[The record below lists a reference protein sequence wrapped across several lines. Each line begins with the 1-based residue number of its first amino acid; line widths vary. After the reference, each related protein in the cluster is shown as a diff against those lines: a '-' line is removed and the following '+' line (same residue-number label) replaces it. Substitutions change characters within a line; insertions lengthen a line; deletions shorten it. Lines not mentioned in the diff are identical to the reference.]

1 MGRFFYFAKLSIL
14 FYVTSTGGRKMDYK
28 DTLLMPQTDFPMRG
42 NLPKREPEIQE
53 KWEEMNIYGKVQ
65 DRTKGRPMYVLH
77 DGPPYANGDIH
88 MGHALNKILKDIIVR
103 NKSMSG
109 YHAPYV
115 PGWDTHGLPIEQAL
129 TNKGVKRKEMTIA
142 EFRKLC
148 AEYALKQIDNQRS
161 QFKRLGVRGD
171 WENPYITLKPEYE
184 AQQIKVFGEMAK
196 KGYIYKGKK
205 PVYWSPSSESA
216 LAEAEIEYQD
226 KRSPSIYVGFKVKD
240 GKGVLDTDT
249 QIVIWT
255 TTPWTIP
262 ANLGISV
269 HPELTY
275 VVVKANNNKYL
286 VAESLLEA
294 AAKEIGWENTEVIQ
308 KIKGGELEYVVAEHP
323 LYGRDSLVM
332 LGEHVTT
339 DAGTGCVHTAPG
351 HGEDDFYVGQKYGLD
366 VLCPVDDKGCMTNEA
381 PGFEGIFYEEAN
393 KPIGQSLEEKGALL
407 KLSFFTHS
415 YPHDWRTK
423 KPVIFRA
430 TAQWFASIKDF
441 RNELL
446 EAVKETKWVPVWG
459 ETRLFN
465 MVRDRGDWC
474 ISRQRA
480 WGVPIPVFYA
490 ENGEAV
496 ITDETINHISDLFRE
511 NGSNVWFEREANDLL
526 PEGFSHPGSPN
537 GTFTK
542 ETDIMDVWFD
552 SGSSH
557 QAVLE
562 EREDLVRPADLYLEG
577 SDQYRGWFNSS
588 LSTAVAVTGKAP
600 YKGVLSHGFALDG
613 EGRKM
618 SKSIGNVVVPAK
630 VMNQLGA
637 DILRLWVASVDYQA
651 DVRVSDA
658 ILKQVAEVYR
668 KIRNTFRFL
677 LGNLADFN
685 PETDAISYENLRE
698 VDQFMLV
705 KLNKLIKY
713 VRNAYENFEFAG
725 IYHAVNNF
733 CTLDLSAFYLDF
745 AKDVLYIEAVD
756 NHERRAIQTVLYESL
771 ISLTKLVTP
780 ILSHTADEVWQ
791 FIPSV
796 KDESVQLTDMPE
808 YKEFENAQHLESKW
822 NSFMRLRDD
831 VLKALEEARNAK
843 VIGKSLTAKV
853 TLYVNE
859 NSKTLLES
867 IQENLK
873 QLFIVSEFEVAGAY
887 DEAPEDAIKLDTA
900 AILVS
905 KAEGETCDR
914 CWIVTPEVGQDHDH
928 ETLCPRCAE
937 VVKEHYSHLA

>member
-1 MGRFFYFAKLSIL
+1 ME
-14 FYVTSTGGRKMDYK
+14 YK
-28 DTLLMPQTDFPMRG
+28 DTLLMPKTEFPMRG
-42 NLPKREPEIQE
+42 NLPKREPEMQE
-53 KWEEMNIYGKVQ
+53 KWNEMDIYKAVQ
-65 DRTKGRPMYVLH
+65 EKTKDLPMFVLH

-88 MGHALNKILKDIIVR
+88 MGHALNKILKDFIVR
-103 NKSMSG
+103 YKSMSG
-109 YHAPYV
+109 FNAPYV

-129 TNKGVKRKEMTIA
+129 TNKGVKRKELTVA

-148 AEYALKQIDNQRS
+148 EEYAYQQIDSQRS

-196 KGYIYKGKK
+196 KGYIYKGLK

-216 LAEAEIEYQD
+216 LAEAEIEYKD
-226 KRSPSIYVGFKVKD
+226 KRSASIYVAFDVKD

-249 QIVIWT
+249 QIIIWT

-262 ANLGISV
+262 ANLGITV
-269 HPELTY
+269 HADLNY
-275 VVVKANNNKYL
+275 VVVEVSGKKY
-286 VAESLLEA
+286 VIAAELLESVSS
-294 AAKEIGWENTEVIQ
+294 ELGWEDASVVKTV
-308 KIKGGELEYVVAEHP
+308 KGNELEYIVAKHP

-332 LGEHVTT
+332 LGDHVTT

-351 HGEDDFYVGQKYGLD
+351 HGEDDFLVGKKYGLD
-366 VLCPVDDKGCMTNEA
+366 VLSPVDDKGVFTNEA
-381 PGFEGIFYEEAN
+381 PGFEGLFYDTAN
-393 KPIGQSLEEKGALL
+393 KPITEKLQEVGALL
-407 KLSFFTHS
+407 KLNFITHS

-441 RNELL
+441 RHELL
-446 EAVKETKWVPVWG
+446 EAVKETKWVPAWG

-474 ISRQRA
+474 ISRQRV
-480 WGVPIPVFYA
+480 WGVPIPVFYG
-490 ENGEAV
+490 ENGEPI
-496 ITDETINHISDLFRE
+496 ITDETINHVSNLFRE
-511 NGSNVWFEREANDLL
+511 NGSNIWFEREAIELL
-526 PEGFSHPGSPN
+526 PEGFTHESSPN
-537 GTFTK
+537 GKFTK

-562 EREDLVRPADLYLEG
+562 EREDLQRPADLYLEG

-600 YKGVLSHGFALDG
+600 YKGVLSHGFVLDG

-618 SKSIGNVVVPAK
+618 SKSIGNVIIPEK

-637 DILRLWVASVDYQA
+637 DILRLWVSSVDYQA

-685 PETDAISYENLRE
+685 PTVNAVAYEDLRE
-698 VDQFMLV
+698 VDQFILV
-705 KLNKLIKY
+705 KLNQLIKN
-713 VRNAYENFEFAG
+713 VRNAYENYEYAS
-725 IYHAVNNF
+725 IYHAINNF

-745 AKDVLYIEAVD
+745 AKDVLYIEAPD
-756 NHERRAIQTVLYESL
+756 NRERRAIQTVLYECL
-771 ISLTKLVTP
+771 IHLTKLVTP
-780 ILSHTADEVWQ
+780 ILPHTADEVWSH
-791 FIPSV
+791 IPNV
-796 KDESVQLTDMPE
+796 EEASVQLTSIPE
-808 YKEFENAQHLESKW
+808 YKELANGEALVEKW
-822 NSFMRLRDD
+822 TAFMDVRDD
-831 VLKALEEARNAK
+831 ILKALEEARNAK
-843 VIGKSLTAKV
+843 VIGKSLSAKV
-853 TLYVNE
+853 SLYVNASTKE
-859 NSKTLLES
+859 LLDS
-867 IQENLK
+867 ISENLQ
-873 QLFIVSEFEVAGAY
+873 QLFIVSGFEIAGTY
-887 DEAPEDAIKLDTA
+887 DAAPENALKLEHA
-900 AILVS
+900 AIVVS
-905 KAEGETCDR
+905 KADGQTCER
-914 CWIVTPEVGQDHDH
+914 CWVVTTEVGQVEEHP
-928 ETLCPRCAE
+928 TLCPRCAE
-937 VVKEHYSHLA
+937 VVENHYSHLS

>member
-1 MGRFFYFAKLSIL
+1 MDLMSK
-14 FYVTSTGGRKMDYK
+14 TGGMDMDYK
-28 DTLLMPQTDFPMRG
+28 DTLLMPKTEFPMRG
-42 NLPKREPEIQE
+42 NLPKREPEIQA
-53 KWEEMNIYGKVQ
+53 KWEEMDIYNKVQ
-65 DRTKGRPMYVLH
+65 DRTKGRPMFVLH

-103 NKSMSG
+103 HKSMTG
-109 YHAPYV
+109 YNAPYV

-129 TNKGVKRKEMTIA
+129 TNKGVKRKEMTVA

-148 AEYALKQIDNQRS
+148 EEYAYGQIDSQRT

-196 KGYIYKGKK
+196 KGYIYKGLK

-216 LAEAEIEYQD
+216 LAEAEIEYKD
-226 KRSPSIYVGFKVKD
+226 KRSPSIYVGFKVAD
-240 GKGVLDTDT
+240 GKNVLDADT

-275 VVVKANNNKYL
+275 VVVEEKGSKYL
-286 VAESLLEA
+286 VAEDLLA
-294 AAKEIGWENTEVIQ
+294 SVTKEVEWENPQVVKTV
-308 KIKGGELEYVVAEHP
+308 KGAELEHILAKHP
-323 LYGRDSLVM
+323 LYDRDSLVM

-351 HGEDDFYVGQKYGLD
+351 HGEDDFHVGQKYGLD
-366 VLCPVDDKGCMTNEA
+366 VLCPVDDRGVMTKEA
-381 PGFEGIFYEEAN
+381 TGFEGLFYDEAN
-393 KPIGQSLEEKGALL
+393 KPITEKLETAGALL
-407 KLSFFTHS
+407 KLTFITHS

-441 RNELL
+441 RTDLM
-446 EAVKETKWVPVWG
+446 EAVKETKWVPAWG

-490 ENGEAV
+490 ENGDPI
-496 ITDETINHISDLFRE
+496 ITDETINHVSNLFRE
-511 NGSNVWFEREANDLL
+511 HGSNIWFEREAKDLL
-526 PEGFSHPGSPN
+526 PEGFSHAGSPN
-537 GTFTK
+537 GKFTK

-557 QAVLE
+557 QAVLL
-562 EREDLVRPADLYLEG
+562 ERDDLQRPADLYLEG

-651 DVRVSDA
+651 DVRVSDP

-677 LGNLADFN
+677 LGNLDDFDPAVN
-685 PETDAISYENLRE
+685 KVAYENLRE

-705 KLNKLIKY
+705 KLNKLIKT
-713 VRNAYENFEFAG
+713 VRNAYENYEFAG
-725 IYHAVNNF
+725 IYHAINNF

-745 AKDVLYIEAVD
+745 AKDILYIEGAD
-756 NHERRAIQTVLYESL
+756 HKDRRAIQTVLYESL
-771 ISLTKLVTP
+771 HALTKLVAP
-780 ILSHTADEVWQ
+780 ILSHTADEVWS

-796 KDESVQLTDMPE
+796 KEESVQLTDMPVHE
-808 YKEFENAQHLESKW
+808 ELPKAKALEEKW
-822 NSFMRLRDD
+822 TSFMKLRDD
-831 VLKALEEARNAK
+831 VLKALEEARNEK
-843 VIGKSLTAKV
+843 VIGKSLTAKI
-853 TLYVNE
+853 TLYVNDQVRE
-859 NSKTLLES
+859 LLDS
-867 IQENLK
+867 IDENLE
-873 QLFIVSEFEVAGAY
+873 QLFIVSAFELAGKLE
-887 DEAPEDAIKLDTA
+887 DAPENAVKFENTAIVVT
-900 AILVS
+900 
-905 KAEGETCDR
+905 KAKGETCER
-914 CWIVTPEVGQDHDH
+914 CWVVTPEVGKV
-928 ETLCPRCAE
+928 EEFNTLCPRCAD
-937 VVKEHYSHLA
+937 VVQNHYSHLV